1 MNMNFNSYHKYQI
14 VTKFLSDGLAV
25 LVTFKTKAERD
36 PVSVRSTL
44 LDPILSLFSHKPT
57 VTYPFALI
65 PTVKIMENPPNSNQ
79 ILPLHTNLI
88 LQCINT
94 TYISRF
100 WCNQSWPHY
109 RIGGPS
115 EGPSST
121 PPPPHF
127 WKKLMNFFLETS

>member
-65 PTVKIMENPPNSNQ
+65 PTVKLWKTHLTAIKFYRYT
-79 ILPLHTNLI
+79 LT
-88 LQCINT
+88 NT
-94 TYISRF
+94 TM
-100 WCNQSWPHY
+100 H
-109 RIGGPS
+109 
-115 EGPSST
+115 
-121 PPPPHF
+121 
-127 WKKLMNFFLETS
+127 